1 MRTEGSTLRQG
12 WSNRPVVLETDEREV
27 RTHLRTLAVFAL
39 ALVPAV
45 FYVVATNHTRQVSYE
60 TTAAQLATERLIK
73 EERELATE
81 RARLESL
88 REVETWAVDAYG
100 LSAPPAEAVVVCR
113 TGRFDPAA
121 PCVLR
126 DRAR

>member
-1 MRTEGSTLRQG
+1 MRAEGSTLRQG
-12 WSNRPVVLETDEREV
+12 WTNRPVVLETDEREV

-45 FYVVATNHTRQVSYE
+45 FYVVATNHTRQVSYQ
-60 TTAAQLATERLIK
+60 TTEAQLAAERLMK

-88 REVETWAVDAYG
+88 REVETWAIEAHG
-100 LSAPPAEAVVVCR
+100 LVSPPPQAVVVCK
-113 TGRFDPAA
+113 TGRLDPAA

>member
-1 MRTEGSTLRQG
+1 MRAEGHTLRQG
-12 WSNRPVVLETDEREV
+12 WTNRPVVLETDEREV

-60 TTAAQLATERLIK
+60 LTEAQLGAERLMK

-88 REVETWAVDAYG
+88 RGVESWAVEAQG
-100 LSAPPAEAVVVCR
+100 LGAPPPEDVVVCKLGR
-113 TGRFDPAA
+113 TDPAA